1 MKKLLPII
9 LLLISLSAIAQK
21 QNNRREQIKA
31 LKVSFITERLD
42 LSEKEAQK
50 FWSTYNEFNK
60 KRSQIKYKNLKM
72 LWKETRE
79 KINTIS
85 NEEANE
91 IIKKTNTAENELHKL
106 KINFHNKLTNILPPK
121 KIILLKIAEED
132 FRRKIL
138 EEFKKRKWK
147 NIDSKAKP

>member
-1 MKKLLPII
+1 MKKILPII
-9 LLLISLSAIAQK
+9 LILFSLSAIAQK
-21 QNNRREQIKA
+21 QNNRRERIKA

-50 FWSTYNEFNK
+50 FWPTYNEFNK

-72 LWKETRE
+72 VWKETRE

-85 NEEANE
+85 SEEANE
-91 IIKKTNTAENELHKL
+91 IIKKINIAENELHKL
-106 KINFHNKLTNILPPK
+106 KINFHDKLTNILPPK

-132 FRRKIL
+132 FRRKML
-138 EEFKKRKWK
+138 EEFKKRKWEK
-147 NIDSKAKP
+147 H